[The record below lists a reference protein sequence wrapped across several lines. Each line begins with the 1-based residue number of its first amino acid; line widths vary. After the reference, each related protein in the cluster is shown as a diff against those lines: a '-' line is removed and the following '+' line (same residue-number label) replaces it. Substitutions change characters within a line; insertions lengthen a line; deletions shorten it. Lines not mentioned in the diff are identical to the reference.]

1 MVGRRNSTN
10 VIKFI
15 LLGFSEPPQLQGLLF
30 GVFLLIYLMTLSWNL
45 GLITLIRTNFHLHT
59 PMYFFLSH
67 LSFVDVCYSS
77 SVVPKMLADFFK
89 ERKTISLMGCTIQC
103 FVFVGM
109 GGTECCLLAAM
120 AYDRYVAIC
129 DPLRY
134 QAAMT
139 QTLCVRMVVA
149 AHLGGFLTS
158 LAETSSI
165 FQLRFC
171 GPNVIHHF
179 FCDLPLLL
187 DLSCSNSFISK
198 VVNWLMVF
206 ITGVTSGLIVLI
218 SYLYI
223 ITTVV
228 KIRPV
233 KGRSK
238 AFSTCAS
245 HLTVVTLFYGSGL
258 FAYLHPGASHS
269 ANQGE
274 AASLFYG
281 AVIPML
287 NPIAYSLRNK
297 EIKDALTKL
306 KEAIDQWKIPWL
318 EAEVCMKYWP
328 EQNLP

>member
-10 VIKFI
+10 VTNFI
-15 LLGFSEPPQLQGLLF
+15 LLGFSEHPQLQGLLF
-30 GVFLLIYLMTLSWNL
+30 GVFLAIYLMTLSWNL
-45 GLITLIRTNFHLHT
+45 GLITLIRTTSHLHT

-67 LSFVDVCYSS
+67 LSFVDICYSS
-77 SVVPKMLADFFK
+77 SVVPKMLSDFFK
-89 ERKTISLMGCTIQC
+89 EQKTISLVGCTVQC
-103 FVFVGM
+103 FVFVDM
-109 GGTECCLLAAM
+109 AGTECCLLAAM

-129 DPLRY
+129 DPLWY
-134 QAAMT
+134 QATMT
-139 QTLCVRMVVA
+139 PTFCAQMVVS

-158 LAETSSI
+158 LVETSSI

-179 FCDLPLLL
+179 FCDLPPLL

-206 ITGVTSGLIVLI
+206 ITGGISGLIVLI

-223 ITTVV
+223 ITTMV

-245 HLTVVTLFYGSGL
+245 HLMVVTLFYGTGL
-258 FAYLHPGASHS
+258 FAYLHPSGSHS
-269 ANQGE
+269 TNQGKV
-274 AASLFYG
+274 ASVFYG
-281 AVIPML
+281 AMIPTL

-297 EIKDALTKL
+297 EIKEALMKL
-306 KEAIDQWKIPWL
+306 KEAIDQW
-318 EAEVCMKYWP
+318 C
-328 EQNLP
+328 